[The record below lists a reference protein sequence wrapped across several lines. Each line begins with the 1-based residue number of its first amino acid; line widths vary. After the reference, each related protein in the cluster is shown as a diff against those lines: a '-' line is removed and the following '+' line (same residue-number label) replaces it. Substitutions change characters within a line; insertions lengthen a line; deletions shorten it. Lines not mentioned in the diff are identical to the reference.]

1 MLRKEKN
8 MEISKN
14 LEEIF
19 YKGELINLKK
29 TSIEDLEKMAKEI
42 DSEQK
47 DIKNYI
53 FDILEKN

>member
-1 MLRKEKN
+1 

-19 YKGELINLKK
+19 YRGELINLKK